1 MYYLFAPALSLILA
15 PTSNSIF
22 FYLNEIIVSADQV
35 KGSWYLV
42 LLPVLNSFLPPPV
55 SLIFQRAFS
64 CGTCWSIAA
73 ANAIFLVIMT
83 SASFHPGD
91 MVQVV
96 GGKYKG
102 HSAVVVVLKTK
113 MVDIKLLPS
122 HTQVR
127 VMIHNVSSFP
137 PGERQN
143 ICKVIPCKDHIS
155 LMSLEQRNQCVLEL
169 LKIRDS
175 IDSLVSLFSDFKF

>member
-1 MYYLFAPALSLILA
+1 
-15 PTSNSIF
+15 
-22 FYLNEIIVSADQV
+22 
-35 KGSWYLV
+35 
-42 LLPVLNSFLPPPV
+42 
-55 SLIFQRAFS
+55 
-64 CGTCWSIAA
+64 
-73 ANAIFLVIMT
+73 MT

-102 HSAVVVVLKTK
+102 NRAVVVVVKTK
-113 MVDIKLLPS
+113 MVEIKLLPS
-122 HTQVR
+122 HIQVR

-155 LMSLEQRNQCVLEL
+155 LMSLQQRNQCVVEL

-175 IDSLVSLFSDFKF
+175 IDSLVSLFSDIKF